1 MDHAI
6 KNAVHSD
13 QRATISYMT
22 HLLTLE
28 ARRVGRE
35 PAAFT
40 FCQKA
45 PWPMKAPQLPTF
57 MLVLLDLLTNRQG
70 LDRSNVANDLVQLL
84 ELHPRT
90 LVQPRLDRLV
100 HLVKIH
106 LANTLR
112 DLEAVLLDQAIQR
125 VHCFGCLGIRACKL
139 QIGESLAPRLF
150 KHLLLLHKCRSLG
163 CVRLEFL
170 HRLVKDWLCVGHGR
184 RQGGK
189 NGECCSTGE
198 QSTAAGGN

>member
-1 MDHAI
+1 VCAEMDHAI

-70 LDRSNVANDLVQLL
+70 LDRSNVANDLVQL
-84 ELHPRT
+84 
-90 LVQPRLDRLV
+90 
-100 HLVKIH
+100 
-106 LANTLR
+106 
-112 DLEAVLLDQAIQR
+112 
-125 VHCFGCLGIRACKL
+125 RA
-139 QIGESLAPRLF
+139 
-150 KHLLLLHKCRSLG
+150 
-163 CVRLEFL
+163 
-170 HRLVKDWLCVGHGR
+170 GR
-184 RQGGK
+184 QD
-189 NGECCSTGE
+189 E
-198 QSTAAGGN
+198 QSCKSWAYSDGQV